1 MEHEQVATDL
11 LGPIWRGLDAEYKRK
26 YARSIWDQFEA
37 NVRSAAYTS
46 KLSTWY
52 DGLSR
57 KLTFMIRKD
66 DAPLVEAA
74 LRNGGDRRILKALRE
89 ETALLVLMV
98 RVANEER
105 KEQAK
110 AEAERLF

>member
-1 MEHEQVATDL
+1 MKYDQLATDL
-11 LGPIWRGLDAEYKRK
+11 LAPIWRGLDADYKRK
-26 YARSIWDQFEA
+26 YARSIWDQFES

-46 KLSTWY
+46 RLATWY
-52 DGLSR
+52 DVLCRRLSIAVR
-57 KLTFMIRKD
+57 REDVALI
-66 DAPLVEAA
+66 EAV
-74 LRNGGDRRILKALRE
+74 LRSGQDRLILKTLRE

-110 AEAERLF
+110 AEQGGLF